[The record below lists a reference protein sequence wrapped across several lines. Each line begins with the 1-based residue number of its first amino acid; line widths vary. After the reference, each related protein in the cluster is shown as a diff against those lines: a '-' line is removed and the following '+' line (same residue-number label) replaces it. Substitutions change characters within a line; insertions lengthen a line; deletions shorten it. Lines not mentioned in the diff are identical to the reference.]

1 MSTIPTRPQGV
12 TPTDPPS
19 PSAAREAV
27 RWNEPDDVR
36 LWIAA
41 LRSAAHDGLAASE
54 DATRPKRDR
63 VLPHGEARRRIAL
76 GEQRIANLLDAGE
89 RGLEKPGQVGA

>member
-41 LRSAAHDGLAASE
+41 LRSAAHDGLAAGE

-63 VLPHGEARRRIAL
+63 VLSRGEARRQLDAAERTITA
-76 GEQRIANLLDAGE
+76 LLDAGA
-89 RGLEKPGQVGA
+89 RGVSPEPHEP

>member
-12 TPTDPPS
+12 TSTDPPS
-19 PSAAREAV
+19 SSAAREAV

-36 LWIAA
+36 LWIDA
-41 LRSAAHDGLAASE
+41 LRSAAHDALAAGE

-63 VLPHGEARRRIAL
+63 VLSRGEARRQLDTAKYAITA
-76 GEQRIANLLDAGE
+76 LLDAGE
-89 RGLEKPGQVGA
+89 RGASPDPHEP